1 MGGDL
6 NIFNPV
12 TSFMTVYRF
21 CQCVMRS
28 ETLHKEKRHYEW
40 GGERER
46 SHSQVLKKYEVEPKS
61 TSEPQTGVKSY
72 PKVIMQL
79 E

>member
-1 MGGDL
+1 MSGGVS
-6 NIFNPV
+6 IV
-12 TSFMTVYRF
+12 KSFRSKVY
-21 CQCVMRS
+21 
-28 ETLHKEKRHYEW
+28 KER
-40 GGERER
+40 
-46 SHSQVLKKYEVEPKS
+46 EVEPRS